1 VSDRLTAQK
10 DSFGRVSSLILM
22 FFQQLINGL
31 TTGSVYALI
40 ALGYTM
46 IYGIL
51 GLINFAQGEIYMCGA
66 FVAVLLLAS
75 WEVNFYLAF
84 AMGMAAAALLGV
96 VLERVAFRPVRGCH
110 PLVPL
115 ISAIGAS
122 IFLQSLALLLFGPN
136 DRPFP
141 IQFTF
146 STIKIASLPV
156 STLQI
161 AILAAALAFMGLLIV
176 FVRYTTYGK
185 AIVACALDRDTARL
199 MGINVDRM
207 VSLTFLLGSALSGA
221 AGIMMAIYYNATYP
235 RMGLLP
241 GLKAFSAAILGGVG
255 SIPGAILGGLL
266 LGVAESLGA
275 AYISSGFK
283 DAIAFAILILVL
295 LLRPQGILRGRG
307 N

>member
-1 VSDRLTAQK
+1 
-10 DSFGRVSSLILM
+10 M
-22 FFQQLINGL
+22 FFQQLLNGL
-31 TTGSVYALI
+31 TTGAAYALI

-51 GLINFAQGEIYMCGA
+51 GLINFAQGELYMCGA
-66 FVAVLLLAS
+66 FVTVLLLATGQ
-75 WEVNFYLAF
+75 VNFVTAF
-84 AMGMAAAALLGV
+84 AAGMGAAALLGV
-96 VLERVAFRPVRGCH
+96 VLERVAFRPLRGAH

-136 DRPFP
+136 NRPFP
-141 IQFTF
+141 IPFEFRTV
-146 STIKIASLPV
+146 TLGGIPL
-156 STLQI
+156 STLQG
-161 AILAAALAFMGLLIV
+161 AILLSALGFMALLVV
-176 FVRYTTYGK
+176 FVRYTRYGK

-207 VSLTFLLGSALSGA
+207 VALTFLIGSALSGA

-255 SIPGAILGGLL
+255 NIPGAILGGLL

-275 AYISSGFK
+275 GYISSGYK
-283 DAIAFAILILVL
+283 DAIAFIILIVVL
-295 LLRPQGILRGRG
+295 LIRPQGILKGKG
-307 N
+307 H

>member
-1 VSDRLTAQK
+1 
-10 DSFGRVSSLILM
+10 M

-51 GLINFAQGEIYMCGA
+51 GLINFAQGEIYMCSA

-75 WEVNFYLAF
+75 GVNFYLAF
-84 AMGMAAAALLGV
+84 ALGMAAAALLGV
-96 VLERVAFRPVRGCH
+96 VLERVAFRPLRGCH

-146 STIKIASLPV
+146 SSIKIAGLPV

-161 AILAAALAFMGLLIV
+161 TILAVALAFMGLLII

-185 AIVACALDRDTARL
+185 AIMACALDRDTARL

-207 VSLTFLLGSALSGA
+207 VSLTFLVGSALSGA

-255 SIPGAILGGLL
+255 NIPGAILGGLL
-266 LGVAESLGA
+266 LGVGESLGA

-307 N
+307 D

>member
-1 VSDRLTAQK
+1 
-10 DSFGRVSSLILM
+10 M

-31 TTGSVYALI
+31 TTGAAYALI

-66 FVAVLLLAS
+66 FVAVLLLATGQA
-75 WEVNFYLAF
+75 NFITAF
-84 AMGMAAAALLGV
+84 VAGMGAAALLGV
-96 VLERVAFRPVRGCH
+96 VLERVAFRPLRGAH

-122 IFLQSLALLLFGPN
+122 IFLQSQALLLFGPN
-136 DRPFP
+136 NRPFP
-141 IQFTF
+141 VQFEFHTVTVGEVVI
-146 STIKIASLPV
+146 SA
-156 STLQI
+156 LQG
-161 AILAAALAFMGLLIV
+161 AILLAALILMALLML
-176 FVRYTTYGK
+176 FVRYTRYGK

-207 VSLTFLLGSALSGA
+207 VALTFLIGSALSGA

-255 SIPGAILGGLL
+255 NIPGAILGGLL

-275 AYISSGFK
+275 GYLSSGYK
-283 DAIAFAILILVL
+283 DAIAFIILILVL
-295 LLRPQGILRGRG
+295 LVRPQGILKGKG
-307 N
+307 H

>member
-1 VSDRLTAQK
+1 MLLQQ
-10 DSFGRVSSLILM
+10 IL
-22 FFQQLINGL
+22 NGL
-31 TTGSVYALI
+31 TAGSVYALI

-66 FVAVLLLAS
+66 FVTVLLLATG
-75 WEVNFYLAF
+75 EVPFVGAVAAGL
-84 AMGMAAAALLGV
+84 MAAAILGLI
-96 VLERVAFRPVRGCH
+96 LERVAFRPLRGAH

-136 DRPFP
+136 NRPFP
-141 IQFTF
+141 LTLDFAAINLGG
-146 STIKIASLPV
+146 LPV
-156 STLQI
+156 NALEA
-161 AILAAALAFMGLLIV
+161 AILVAALGFMGLLML
-176 FVRYTTYGK
+176 FVRGTRYGK

-207 VSLTFLLGSALSGA
+207 ISLTFIVGSALSGA
-221 AGIMMAIYYNATYP
+221 GGIMMAIYYNATYP
-235 RMGLLP
+235 GMGLLP

-255 SIPGAILGGLL
+255 NIPGAILGGLL

-275 AYISSGFK
+275 AYISSGYK
-283 DAIAFAILILVL
+283 DAIAFIILILVL
-295 LLRPQGILRGRG
+295 LVRPQGILKGRG
-307 N
+307 H

>member
-1 VSDRLTAQK
+1 
-10 DSFGRVSSLILM
+10 M
-22 FFQQLINGL
+22 FLQQLLNGL

-51 GLINFAQGEIYMCGA
+51 GLINFAQGEIYMFGA
-66 FVAVLLLAS
+66 FVTVLLLAS
-75 WEVNFYLAF
+75 GRVNFFLAF
-84 AMGMAAAALLGV
+84 AAGMAGAGILGV
-96 VLERVAFRPVRGCH
+96 VLERVAFRPLRGTH

-122 IFLQSLALLLFGPN
+122 IFLQSLALLMFGPL

-146 STIKIASLPV
+146 SSIQIAGAAV
-156 STLQI
+156 SVLQI
-161 AILAAALAFMGLLIV
+161 AILAAALGFMGLLV
-176 FVRYTTYGK
+176 AFVRYTRYGK

-199 MGINVDRM
+199 MGIKVDRM
-207 VSLTFLLGSALSGA
+207 VTLTFLIGSALSGA

-241 GLKAFSAAILGGVG
+241 GLKAFRAAIRGGVG
-255 SIPGAILGGLL
+255 NIPGAILGGLL

-275 AYISSGFK
+275 AYVSSAYK
-283 DAIAFAILILVL
+283 DAIAVAILILVL
-295 LLRPQGILRGRG
+295 LLRPKGILKGRG
-307 N
+307 D

>member
-1 VSDRLTAQK
+1 
-10 DSFGRVSSLILM
+10 M
-22 FFQQLINGL
+22 FFQQLLNGL
-31 TTGSVYALI
+31 TTGSIYALI

-51 GLINFAQGEIYMCGA
+51 GLINFAQGEIYMFGA
-66 FVAVLLLAS
+66 FVTVLLLS
-75 WEVNFYLAF
+75 TGQVNFFLALV
-84 AMGMAAAALLGV
+84 AGMAAAAFLGV
-96 VLERVAFRPVRGCH
+96 VLERVAFRPLRGYH

-122 IFLQSLALLLFGPN
+122 IFLQSLALLLFGPL

-146 STIKIASLPV
+146 SSIQIAGAAV
-156 STLQI
+156 SVLQV
-161 AILAAALAFMGLLIV
+161 AILAAALGFMGLLV
-176 FVRYTTYGK
+176 AFVRYTRYGK

-207 VSLTFLLGSALSGA
+207 VALTFLIGSALSGA

-241 GLKAFSAAILGGVG
+241 GLKAFSAAVLGGVG
-255 SIPGAILGGLL
+255 NIPGAILGGLL

-275 AYISSGFK
+275 AYVSSGYK

-295 LLRPQGILRGRG
+295 LIRPQGILKGRG
-307 N
+307 D

>member
-1 VSDRLTAQK
+1 
-10 DSFGRVSSLILM
+10 M
-22 FFQQLINGL
+22 FLQQLFNGL
-31 TTGSVYALI
+31 TTGSAYALI

-66 FVAVLLLAS
+66 FVAVLLLATGK
-75 WEVNFYLAF
+75 VNFFIAF
-84 AMGMAAAALLGV
+84 AAGMGAAALLGLI
-96 VLERVAFRPVRGCH
+96 LERVAFRPLRGAH

-122 IFLQSLALLLFGPN
+122 IFLQSLALLVFGPS

-146 STIKIASLPV
+146 STVTLGGVAI
-156 STLQI
+156 STLQG
-161 AILAAALAFMGLLIV
+161 AIFAAALGLMALLV
-176 FVRYTTYGK
+176 LFVRFTRYGK

-207 VSLTFLLGSALSGA
+207 VALTFIIGSALSGA

-255 SIPGAILGGLL
+255 NIPGAILGGLV

-275 AYISSGFK
+275 AYIASGYK
-283 DAIAFAILILVL
+283 DAVAFVILILVL
-295 LLRPQGILRGRG
+295 LLRPQGILKGRG
-307 N
+307 H

>member
-1 VSDRLTAQK
+1 
-10 DSFGRVSSLILM
+10 M
-22 FFQQLINGL
+22 F
-31 TTGSVYALI
+31 
-40 ALGYTM
+40 
-46 IYGIL
+46 
-51 GLINFAQGEIYMCGA
+51 GA
-66 FVAVLLLAS
+66 FITVLLLATGQ
-75 WEVNFYLAF
+75 VNFILAF
-84 AMGMAAAALLGV
+84 SAGMAAAGLLGV
-96 VLERVAFRPVRGCH
+96 VLERVAFRPLRGSH

-146 STIKIASLPV
+146 SSVNVAGVPV
-156 STLQI
+156 STLQM
-161 AILAAALAFMGLLIV
+161 AILAAALGFMGLLV
-176 FVRYTTYGK
+176 AFVRYTRYGK

-207 VSLTFLLGSALSGA
+207 VTLTFLIGSALSGA

-255 SIPGAILGGLL
+255 NIPGAILGGLL

-275 AYISSGFK
+275 AYISSGYK

-295 LLRPQGILRGRG
+295 LIRPQGILRGRG
-307 N
+307 D

>member
-1 VSDRLTAQK
+1 
-10 DSFGRVSSLILM
+10 M

-51 GLINFAQGEIYMCGA
+51 GLINFAQGEIYMFGA
-66 FVAVLLLAS
+66 FFTVLLLATGQ
-75 WEVNFYLAF
+75 VNFYLAF
-84 AMGMAAAALLGV
+84 LLGMAGAALLGV
-96 VLERVAFRPVRGCH
+96 VLERVAFRPLRGSH

-122 IFLQSLALLLFGPN
+122 IFLQSLALLLFGPL

-146 STIKIASLPV
+146 SAVNLGGIPV
-156 STLQI
+156 STMQI
-161 AILAAALAFMGLLIV
+161 TILAAGLGFMGLLV
-176 FVRYTTYGK
+176 AFVRYTTYGK

-207 VSLTFLLGSALSGA
+207 VALTFLIGSALSGA

-241 GLKAFSAAILGGVG
+241 GLKAFSAAVLGGVG
-255 SIPGAILGGLL
+255 NIPGAILGGLL

-275 AYISSGFK
+275 AYISSGYK

-295 LLRPQGILRGRG
+295 LVRPQGILRGRG
-307 N
+307 D

>member
-1 VSDRLTAQK
+1 
-10 DSFGRVSSLILM
+10 M

-31 TTGSVYALI
+31 TTGSAYALI

-66 FVAVLLLAS
+66 FVTVLLLATGQ
-75 WEVNFYLAF
+75 VNFFVAFLA
-84 AMGMAAAALLGV
+84 GMAAAAFLGV
-96 VLERVAFRPVRGCH
+96 VLERVAFRPLRGAH

-136 DRPFP
+136 NRPFP
-141 IQFTF
+141 IPFEF
-146 STIKIASLPV
+146 RTINVGGMPL
-156 STLQI
+156 STLQG
-161 AILAAALAFMGLLIV
+161 AILLSALGFMALLVV
-176 FVRYTTYGK
+176 FVRYTRYGK

-207 VSLTFLLGSALSGA
+207 VALTFLIGSALSGA

-255 SIPGAILGGLL
+255 NIPGAILGGLL

-275 AYISSGFK
+275 GYISSGYK
-283 DAIAFAILILVL
+283 DAIAFIILILVL
-295 LLRPQGILRGRG
+295 LIRPQGILKGKG
-307 N
+307 H

>member
-1 VSDRLTAQK
+1 
-10 DSFGRVSSLILM
+10 M

-75 WEVNFYLAF
+75 GVNFYLAF
-84 AMGMAAAALLGV
+84 ALGMAAAALLGV
-96 VLERVAFRPVRGCH
+96 VLERVAFRPLRGCH

-141 IQFTF
+141 SQFTF
-146 STIKIASLPV
+146 STIKIAGLPV

-207 VSLTFLLGSALSGA
+207 VSLTFLVGSALSGA

-255 SIPGAILGGLL
+255 NIPGAILGGLL

-295 LLRPQGILRGRG
+295 LLRPQGILRGKG
-307 N
+307 D

>member
-1 VSDRLTAQK
+1 
-10 DSFGRVSSLILM
+10 M
-22 FFQQLINGL
+22 FLQHLLNGL
-31 TTGSVYALI
+31 SSGSAYALV

-66 FVAVLLLAS
+66 FVAVLLLATGQ
-75 WEVNFYLAF
+75 VPLVAAF
-84 AMGMAAAALLGV
+84 LTGMGAAALLGV
-96 VLERVAFRPVRGCH
+96 VLERVAFRPLRGSH

-141 IQFTF
+141 VQL
-146 STIKIASLPV
+146 ALPMVTVGGLSV
-156 STLQI
+156 STLQV
-161 AILAAALAFMGLLIV
+161 AILLTALGFMALLV
-176 FVRYTTYGK
+176 AFVRYTRYGK

-207 VSLTFLLGSALSGA
+207 VSLTFLVGSALSGA
-221 AGIMMAIYYNATYP
+221 AGIMMAMEYNSTNYS
-235 RMGLLP
+235 MGLLP
-241 GLKAFSAAILGGVG
+241 GLKGFSAAILGGVG
-255 SIPGAILGGLL
+255 NIPGAILGGLL
-266 LGVAESLGA
+266 LGVAENLGLHVLQNLLDSLGHVLNFRVNL
-275 AYISSGFK
+275 SGYK
-283 DAIAFAILILVL
+283 DTVAFAILIVVL
-295 LLRPQGILRGRG
+295 LVRPTGILRGRG

>member
-1 VSDRLTAQK
+1 
-10 DSFGRVSSLILM
+10 M

-66 FVAVLLLAS
+66 FVTVLLLATGK
-75 WEVNFYLAF
+75 VNFFLAF
-84 AMGMAAAALLGV
+84 ALGMGAAGLLGV
-96 VLERVAFRPVRGCH
+96 VLERVAFRPLRGFH

-146 STIKIASLPV
+146 STIKIAGLPV
-156 STLQI
+156 STLQM
-161 AILAAALAFMGLLIV
+161 AILAAALGFMGLLVV

-241 GLKAFSAAILGGVG
+241 GLKAFSAAVLGGVG
-255 SIPGAILGGLL
+255 NIPGAILGGLL

-295 LLRPQGILRGRG
+295 LIRPQGILKGRG
-307 N
+307 D

>member
-1 VSDRLTAQK
+1 
-10 DSFGRVSSLILM
+10 M
-22 FFQQLINGL
+22 FFQQLLNGL

-66 FVAVLLLAS
+66 FVTVLLLATGQ
-75 WEVNFYLAF
+75 VNFFLAF
-84 AMGMAAAALLGV
+84 MAGMAAAAFLGV
-96 VLERVAFRPVRGCH
+96 ILERLAFRPLRGSH

-122 IFLQSLALLLFGPN
+122 ILLQSLALLLFGPL

-141 IQFTF
+141 IQFAF
-146 STIKIASLPV
+146 SSIQIAGVQVSTIQV
-156 STLQI
+156 
-161 AILAAALAFMGLLIV
+161 AILGSALILMGLLMV
-176 FVRYTTYGK
+176 FVRYTRYGK

-207 VSLTFLLGSALSGA
+207 VALTFLIGSALSGA

-235 RMGLLP
+235 RMGFLP

-255 SIPGAILGGLL
+255 NIPGAILGGLL

-275 AYISSGFK
+275 AYVSSGYK

-307 N
+307 D

>member
-1 VSDRLTAQK
+1 
-10 DSFGRVSSLILM
+10 M
-22 FFQQLINGL
+22 FLQQLLNGL

-51 GLINFAQGEIYMCGA
+51 GLINFAQGEIYMFGA
-66 FVAVLLLAS
+66 FVTVLLLATGQ
-75 WEVNFYLAF
+75 VNFVLAF
-84 AMGMAAAALLGV
+84 IAGMGAAGLLGV
-96 VLERVAFRPVRGCH
+96 VLERVAFRPLRGSH

-146 STIKIASLPV
+146 SSVNVAGVPV
-156 STLQI
+156 STLQM
-161 AILAAALAFMGLLIV
+161 AILAAALGFMGLLVV
-176 FVRYTTYGK
+176 FVRYTRYGK

-207 VSLTFLLGSALSGA
+207 VALTFFIGSALSGA
-221 AGIMMAIYYNATYP
+221 AGILMAMLLQRHLPPHGPAAGPQGLQRRHPGGGGQHP
-235 RMGLLP
+235 RGHPGRALP
-241 GLKAFSAAILGGVG
+241 GDGRKPGRRLYFLRLQGCHRLRHPYPGAADPAPGDFARPGGIRIAFSGQLSA
-255 SIPGAILGGLL
+255 
-266 LGVAESLGA
+266 
-275 AYISSGFK
+275 
-283 DAIAFAILILVL
+283 
-295 LLRPQGILRGRG
+295 
-307 N
+307 

>member
-1 VSDRLTAQK
+1 
-10 DSFGRVSSLILM
+10 M

-66 FVAVLLLAS
+66 FVAVLLLATGK
-75 WEVNFYLAF
+75 VNFFLAF
-84 AMGMAAAALLGV
+84 PLGMAAAALLGV
-96 VLERVAFRPVRGCH
+96 LLERVAFRPLRGFH

-146 STIKIASLPV
+146 STIKIAGLPV

-161 AILAAALAFMGLLIV
+161 AILAAALGFMGLLVV

-255 SIPGAILGGLL
+255 NIPGAILGGLL
-266 LGVAESLGA
+266 LGVAEISGRGLHLLGFQGRHRLCHPHPGA
-275 AYISSGFK
+275 AHPAPGHLERPGGLRWPPTSSIWPSWP
-283 DAIAFAILILVL
+283 ASTSS
-295 LLRPQGILRGRG
+295 
-307 N
+307 

>member
-1 VSDRLTAQK
+1 
-10 DSFGRVSSLILM
+10 M
-22 FFQQLINGL
+22 FLQQLFNGL
-31 TTGSVYALI
+31 TTGSAYALI

-66 FVAVLLLAS
+66 FVAVLLLATGK
-75 WEVNFYLAF
+75 VNFFLAF
-84 AMGMAAAALLGV
+84 ACGMGAAALLGL
-96 VLERVAFRPVRGCH
+96 VLERVAFRPLRGTH

-122 IFLQSLALLLFGPN
+122 IFLQSLALLVFGPS

-146 STIKIASLPV
+146 STVPLGGVAI
-156 STLQI
+156 STLQG
-161 AILAAALAFMGLLIV
+161 AIFAAALGLMALLV
-176 FVRYTTYGK
+176 LFVRFTRYGK

-207 VSLTFLLGSALSGA
+207 VALTFIIGSALSGA

-255 SIPGAILGGLL
+255 NIPGAILGGLV

-275 AYISSGFK
+275 AYIASGYK
-283 DAIAFAILILVL
+283 DAVAFVILILVL
-295 LLRPQGILRGRG
+295 LLRPQGILKGRG
-307 N
+307 H

>member
-1 VSDRLTAQK
+1 
-10 DSFGRVSSLILM
+10 M
-22 FFQQLINGL
+22 FLQQLLNGL

-51 GLINFAQGEIYMCGA
+51 GLINFAQGEIYMFGA
-66 FVAVLLLAS
+66 FITVLLLTTGR
-75 WEVNFYLAF
+75 VNFFLAF
-84 AMGMAAAALLGV
+84 AAGMAAAGILGV
-96 VLERVAFRPVRGCH
+96 VLERVAFRPLRGTH

-146 STIKIASLPV
+146 STIQIAGVPV
-156 STLQI
+156 STIQV
-161 AILAAALAFMGLLIV
+161 AILAAALGFMGLLV
-176 FVRYTTYGK
+176 AFVRYTRYGK

-199 MGINVDRM
+199 MGIKVDRM
-207 VSLTFLLGSALSGA
+207 VALTFLIGSALSGA

-241 GLKAFSAAILGGVG
+241 GLKAFSAAVLGGVG
-255 SIPGAILGGLL
+255 NIPGAILGGLL

-275 AYISSGFK
+275 AYVSSAYK

-295 LLRPQGILRGRG
+295 LFRPKGILRGRG
-307 N
+307 D

>member
-1 VSDRLTAQK
+1 V
-10 DSFGRVSSLILM
+10 LI
-22 FFQQLINGL
+22 QQLVNGL
-31 TTGSVYALI
+31 VVGSVYALV

-66 FVAVLLLAS
+66 FVTVLLLATG
-75 WEVNFYLAF
+75 EVPFVASVAAGL
-84 AMGMAAAALLGV
+84 MAAAILGLI
-96 VLERVAFRPVRGCH
+96 LERVAFRPLRGAH

-136 DRPFP
+136 NRPFP
-141 IQFTF
+141 LTF
-146 STIKIASLPV
+146 DFAGAHLGGLP
-156 STLQI
+156 LNPLEA
-161 AILAAALAFMGLLIV
+161 AILLAALGFMGLLV
-176 FVRYTTYGK
+176 LFVRGTRYGK

-207 VSLTFLLGSALSGA
+207 VSLTFIVGSGLSGA
-221 AGIMMAIYYNATYP
+221 GGIMMAIYYNATYP
-235 RMGLLP
+235 GMGLLP

-255 SIPGAILGGLL
+255 NIPGAILGGLL

-275 AYISSGFK
+275 AYISSGYK
-283 DAIAFAILILVL
+283 DAIAFIILILVL
-295 LLRPQGILRGRG
+295 LVRPQGILKGRG
-307 N
+307 H

>member
-1 VSDRLTAQK
+1 
-10 DSFGRVSSLILM
+10 M
-22 FFQQLINGL
+22 FLQQLLNGL

-51 GLINFAQGEIYMCGA
+51 GLINFAQGEIYMFGA
-66 FVAVLLLAS
+66 FVTVLLLAGGQ
-75 WEVNFYLAF
+75 VNFFLAF
-84 AMGMAAAALLGV
+84 TIGMAAAGLLGV
-96 VLERVAFRPVRGCH
+96 VLERVAFRPLRGSH

-115 ISAIGAS
+115 ISAIGSS

-141 IQFTF
+141 VQFTF
-146 STIKIASLPV
+146 SSVNLAGASV
-156 STLQI
+156 SALQV
-161 AILAAALAFMGLLIV
+161 AILGAALGFMGLLV
-176 FVRYTTYGK
+176 AFVRYTRYGK

-207 VSLTFLLGSALSGA
+207 VALTFFIGSALSGA

-255 SIPGAILGGLL
+255 NIPGAILGGLL

-275 AYISSGFK
+275 AYISSGYK

-295 LLRPQGILRGRG
+295 LIRPQGILRGRG
-307 N
+307 D